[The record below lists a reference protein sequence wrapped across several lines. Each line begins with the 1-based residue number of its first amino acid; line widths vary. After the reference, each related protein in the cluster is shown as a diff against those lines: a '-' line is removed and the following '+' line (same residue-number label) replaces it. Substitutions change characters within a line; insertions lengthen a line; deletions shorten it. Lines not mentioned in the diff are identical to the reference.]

1 MSKKQV
7 SELREQLAAI
17 NAQRRICNSA
27 ELVAQ
32 AEQLFEQIFKLEWAM
47 LSKARKIKIIKN
59 GNWLNEAELIAKLG

>member
-17 NAQRRICNSA
+17 NAQRLICNSA

-59 GNWLNEAELIAKLG
+59 GKWLREAELIAALG

>member
-17 NAQRRICNSA
+17 NAQRLICNSD